1 MQNRLRSLLILALV
15 ATAALALAQTE
26 DPKAEAQNMEVGT
39 EQPAPDVVVKPRL
52 TTEEQALH
60 AIKDAGR
67 AAVAAL
73 TAQLESQVTEQ
84 GRADLQKQIE
94 AAKVNSQVEMLN
106 KIIEFALAKGDQPQ
120 VDEARRILDITL
132 NGPQISPQIVHRPA
146 PIQDQ
151 GGQR

>member
-1 MQNRLRSLLILALV
+1 MQKRQSSLLILALV
-15 ATAALALAQTE
+15 TMAAMALAQAE
-26 DPKAEAQNMEVGT
+26 DPKADVQTMQVGT
-39 EQPAPDVVVKPRL
+39 EQPAPDVVVMPQL
-52 TTEEQALH
+52 TPEEQELH

-73 TAQLESQVTEQ
+73 AAQLESQATEQ

-94 AAKVNSQVEMLN
+94 AAKVNSQVEMLH
-106 KIIEFALAKGDQPQ
+106 KIIEFALAKGDQLQ
-120 VDEARRILDITL
+120 VEEARRILDITL
-132 NGPQISPQIVHRPA
+132 NGPQVQPQSVHRPA